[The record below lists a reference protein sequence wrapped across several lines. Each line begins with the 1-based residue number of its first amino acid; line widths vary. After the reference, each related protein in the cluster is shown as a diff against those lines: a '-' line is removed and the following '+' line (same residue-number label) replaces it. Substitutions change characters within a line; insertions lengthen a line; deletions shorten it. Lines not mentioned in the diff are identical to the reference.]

1 MEYKQC
7 LDIRLLQIS
16 IENSGTFFVSLDYG
30 LVLGDVLWVVAFLT
44 VGRATKWSEKL
55 VETNQI
61 E

>member
-1 MEYKQC
+1 MEYKQW

-44 VGRATKWSEKL
+44 VGRATK
-55 VETNQI
+55 
-61 E
+61 